1 MSIEGST
8 IERVGR
14 RVGICA
20 CLSKV
25 HRCAFAMTDPPTEA
39 VAVLVDAPLARPG
52 ERPKANPA
60 QVYLASLR
68 TKQSRQTAVTAM
80 GRLLNVFAH
89 PEVDWWVFPW
99 WKVTAQET
107 TIAQDAIL
115 VRYSP
120 STSRLTM
127 CVLRRILLECYRLE
141 LMTAD
146 TYHRAILLPKIKAE
160 SAPVGRML
168 QAEEVHALVGCIDA
182 MKGDYGSMAGAVFS
196 AALGG
201 GLRREEL
208 AVLPVTAL
216 SLDGS
221 SIRVMGKGQKV
232 RDQRL
237 PLWAS
242 ARVRTWL
249 VTREGRAS
257 SPTMFLRT
265 QGFRLKDREP
275 SVWSIWSLIV
285 ATGRSAGV
293 APFTPHDL
301 RRTFASR
308 MLDVADLSI
317 TRKAMGHKSASTT
330 ARYDRRDDDRMAEAI
345 DKLEGYGF

>member
-1 MSIEGST
+1 
-8 IERVGR
+8 
-14 RVGICA
+14 
-20 CLSKV
+20 
-25 HRCAFAMTDPPTEA
+25 MTDPPTEA

-60 QVYLASLR
+60 QVYVASLR

-80 GRLLNVFAH
+80 GRLLSVFGH
-89 PEVDWWVFPW
+89 PEAEWWTFPW

-127 CVLRRILLECYRLE
+127 CVLRRLLLECYRLE

-146 TYHRAILLPKIKAE
+146 VYHRAILLPKIKAE

-168 QAEEVHALVGCIDA
+168 KAEEVHALVDRIDG
-182 MKGDYGSMAGAVFS
+182 MGGDDYGAMAGAVFA

-208 AVLPVTAL
+208 AVLPVTAF
-216 SLDGS
+216 SADGS
-221 SIRVMGKGQKV
+221 SLRVMGKGQKV

-237 PLWAS
+237 PAWAS
-242 ARVRTWL
+242 ARIRTWL
-249 VTREGRAS
+249 ERRGERAS

-265 QGFRLKDREP
+265 QGFKLKDHEP